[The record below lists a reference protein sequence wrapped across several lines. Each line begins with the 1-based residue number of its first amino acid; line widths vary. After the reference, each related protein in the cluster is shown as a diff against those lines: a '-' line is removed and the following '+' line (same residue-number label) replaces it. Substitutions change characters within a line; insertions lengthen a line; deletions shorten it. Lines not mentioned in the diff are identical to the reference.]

1 MPGRSVSSGI
11 VLFRRKTG
19 DLEVLLVHPGGP
31 FWRHRDLGV
40 WSIPKGE
47 PLPGED
53 GETTAR
59 REFAEETGAH
69 APAGLQPLGEIWQR
83 GGKRVE
89 AFAAEGDF
97 DADAVNG
104 NTFEIEWP
112 PHSGR
117 MASFPEIDRA
127 AWFPLELARQKII
140 AGQSP
145 LLDRLERLCAER
157 PD

>member
-1 MPGRSVSSGI
+1 MPSADVSSGI

-19 DLEVLLVHPGGP
+19 ELEVLLVHPGGP

-69 APAGLQPLGEIWQR
+69 PPDGLEPPSR
-83 GGKRVE
+83 G
-89 AFAAEGDF
+89 
-97 DADAVNG
+97 
-104 NTFEIEWP
+104 
-112 PHSGR
+112 S
-117 MASFPEIDRA
+117 
-127 AWFPLELARQKII
+127 
-140 AGQSP
+140 
-145 LLDRLERLCAER
+145 LLPSER
-157 PD
+157 PLRSGSPSSRHSLG

>member
-1 MPGRSVSSGI
+1 MAGHSVSSGI
-11 VLFRRKTG
+11 VLYRRKAG

-31 FWRHRDLGV
+31 FWRHRDLGA

-53 GETTAR
+53 AEAAAR
-59 REFAEETGAH
+59 REFAEETGAR
-69 APAGLQPLGEIWQR
+69 APVGLEPLGEIWQR

-89 AFAAEGDF
+89 AYAAEGDF

-117 MASFPEIDRA
+117 TASFPEIDRA
-127 AWFPLELARQKII
+127 AWFPLELARQKINP
-140 AGQSP
+140 GQSP
-145 LLDRLERLCAER
+145 LLDRLERLCADR
-157 PD
+157 PV

>member
-1 MPGRSVSSGI
+1 MPSTNASSGI
-11 VLFRRKTG
+11 VLFRRKMG
-19 DLEVLLVHPGGP
+19 ELEVMLVHPGGP

-59 REFAEETGAH
+59 REFAEETGAP
-69 APAGLQPLGEIWQR
+69 APGGLQPLGEIWQR

-89 AFAAEGDF
+89 AYAAEGDF
-97 DADAVNG
+97 DVDTVRG

-112 PHSGR
+112 PRSGR
-117 MASFPEIDRA
+117 TASFPEIDRA
-127 AWFPLELARQKII
+127 AWFTLAVARQKII
-140 AGQSP
+140 VGQSP

-157 PD
+157 PA